1 MKKILICLL
10 MSCFYLPQAQ
20 TVTKKDVEFMNDASE
35 GGMLEVRL
43 GELSQMNAA
52 TPEVKSAG
60 RMMVTDHSKANEEL
74 RSLASGKNVLLQEN
88 LTPKRQKKYDELA
101 KLTGKNFD
109 RAYAS
114 YMVKDH
120 KKDIAE
126 FKKEAKKADDPA
138 LKNWVQGKI
147 ATLETHL
154 QMWKDACKAA
164 KK

>member
-1 MKKILICLL
+1 MKKIAVFLL
-10 MSCFYLPQAQ
+10 MNCFYMPYAQ
-20 TVTKKDVEFMNDASE
+20 TLTKKDVKFMNEASE

-60 RMMVTDHSKANEEL
+60 RTMVTDHSKANEEL

-88 LTPKRQKKYDELA
+88 LTPKKQKKYDELA

-109 RAYAS
+109 KAYAK

-126 FKKEAKKADDPA
+126 FKKEAKSADDPA
-138 LKNWVQGKI
+138 VKSWAQGKV
-147 ATLETHL
+147 ATLEAHL
-154 QMWKDACKAA
+154 QLWKDACKAA